1 MDGPTGERAEN
12 GQQDEAQHGL
22 LKIGDFARLAGTNL
36 RTLRYYEEIG
46 LLEPAS
52 RSPGGFR
59 FYRREDLDRLRMV
72 ASLQRLGLELARIR
86 ALMDTRDR
94 RLDRQEFLARV
105 RRALGEQ
112 QALIAT
118 RIGELEAQ
126 RAGIQTALHKLT
138 ECAACDHHPAAENNF
153 CHPCQVDGSTLPAD
167 LSALF

>member
-1 MDGPTGERAEN
+1 MDGPSGENDRDEAP
-12 GQQDEAQHGL
+12 DEAQLGL
-22 LKIGDFARLAGTNL
+22 LKIGDFAKLAGTNL

-72 ASLQRLGLELARIR
+72 GSLQRLGLELARIR
-86 ALMDTRDR
+86 ELMDTRDR

-105 RRALGEQ
+105 RRALDEQ
-112 QALIAT
+112 QALIAA
-118 RIGELEAQ
+118 RIVELEEQ
-126 RAGIQTALHKLT
+126 RGGIQAALLKLK
-138 ECAACDHHPAAENNF
+138 ECASCDHHPAAENNF
-153 CHPCQVDGSTLPAD
+153 CHPCQVDGSSLPAD